1 MALNGTTYQEN
12 FPSRV
17 LLINPNETTLL
28 ENPRAMENKKGA
40 LALNGLRLY
49 NCLIQKQVWWLKKV
63 KIINA
68 AVNCARLNLL
78 RGIQNSV

>member
-28 ENPRAMENKKGA
+28 GNPRAMENKKGA

-49 NCLIQKQVWWLKKV
+49 YTLIQKQVLVVEKKLK
-63 KIINA
+63 
-68 AVNCARLNLL
+68 
-78 RGIQNSV
+78 